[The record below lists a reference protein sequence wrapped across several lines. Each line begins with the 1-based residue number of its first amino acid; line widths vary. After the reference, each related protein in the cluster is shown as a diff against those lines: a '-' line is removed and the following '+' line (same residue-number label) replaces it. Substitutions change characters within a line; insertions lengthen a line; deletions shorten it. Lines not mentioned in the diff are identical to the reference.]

1 VFDGRIVKTTGNETV
16 TLHPLLCNLR
26 VIYNRYNRAP
36 QLIKGT
42 FMLPRYENKLI
53 EIRSMIS
60 VMLSQIIH
68 SSEET
73 LKAFETNDIE
83 LYETSRTYIKNV
95 QTDANKIDNEI
106 IKTFAL
112 FGPEADE
119 LRLLVAYLKMTNEI
133 DRIADGLKKYSKR
146 LHDHCMGGC
155 DMSVLTN
162 AIIQLHKT
170 TINALQYISECLAQ
184 IDICDAEDVYRKVMV
199 EESKNDDLFSIM
211 EKELL
216 NLIIDADEL
225 AVEYVRVLGTLRKLE
240 RIGDR
245 SVNIASLMLY
255 AQKGGE
261 LNLHN

>member
-1 VFDGRIVKTTGNETV
+1 
-16 TLHPLLCNLR
+16 
-26 VIYNRYNRAP
+26 
-36 QLIKGT
+36 
-42 FMLPRYENKLI
+42 MLPRYENKLN
-53 EIRSMIS
+53 EIREMIS
-60 VMLSQIIH
+60 TLLSQIIH

-73 LKAFETNDIE
+73 LHAFETDNID
-83 LYETSRTYIKNV
+83 LYETSRVHLKNL
-95 QTDANKIDNEI
+95 QIDANKIDNEI

-133 DRIADGLKKYSKR
+133 DRIGDGIKKYSKR

-162 AIIQLHKT
+162 AIVQLHKT
-170 TINALQYISECLAQ
+170 TLNALQYIAECLKN
-184 IDICDAEDVYRKVMV
+184 IDTCDAEDIYRKVMV

-216 NLIIDADEL
+216 NLIIDANEL

-245 SVNIASLMLY
+245 TVNIASLMLY

-261 LNLHN
+261 IQLYN

>member
-1 VFDGRIVKTTGNETV
+1 
-16 TLHPLLCNLR
+16 
-26 VIYNRYNRAP
+26 
-36 QLIKGT
+36 
-42 FMLPRYENKLI
+42 MLPRYENKLN
-53 EIRSMIS
+53 EIRGMIS
-60 VMLSQIIH
+60 VMLSQIIQ

-73 LKAFETNDIE
+73 LKAFETDNAE
-83 LYETSRTYIKNV
+83 LYEISRTYIKNI
-95 QTDANKIDNEI
+95 QADANKIDNEI

-133 DRIADGLKKYSKR
+133 DRIGDGLKKYSKR

-162 AIIQLHKT
+162 AIVQLHKT
-170 TINALQYISECLAQ
+170 TINALQYISECLHN
-184 IDICDAEDVYRKVMV
+184 IDSCDADDTYRKVMV
-199 EESKNDDLFSIM
+199 EESKNDDLFSLM

-216 NLIIDADEL
+216 NLIIDANEL

-245 SVNIASLMLY
+245 TVNIASLMLY

>member
-1 VFDGRIVKTTGNETV
+1 
-16 TLHPLLCNLR
+16 
-26 VIYNRYNRAP
+26 
-36 QLIKGT
+36 
-42 FMLPRYENKLI
+42 MLPRYENKLT
-53 EIRSMIS
+53 EIRTMIS
-60 VMLSQIIH
+60 EMLSQIIL

-73 LKAFETNDIE
+73 LRAFETDDKA
-83 LYETSRTYIKNV
+83 LYETSRTYLKNI
-95 QTDANKIDNEI
+95 QSDANKIDNEI

-133 DRIADGLKKYSKR
+133 DRIGEGLKKYNKR
-146 LHDHCMGGC
+146 LYEHCQGGC
-155 DMSVLTN
+155 DMSVLSN

-170 TINALQYISECLAQ
+170 TLHALQYIIECLKEMEH
-184 IDICDAEDVYRKVMV
+184 CDAEDVYRKVMV

-216 NLIIDADEL
+216 TLIIDASEF
-225 AVEYVRVLGTLRKLE
+225 AVEYVKILGTLRKLE

-255 AQKGGE
+255 AQKGGD
-261 LNLHN
+261 LNLHS

>member
-1 VFDGRIVKTTGNETV
+1 
-16 TLHPLLCNLR
+16 
-26 VIYNRYNRAP
+26 
-36 QLIKGT
+36 
-42 FMLPRYENKLI
+42 MLPKYENKLN
-53 EIRSMIS
+53 EIREMIS
-60 VMLSQIIH
+60 VVLSQLIL

-73 LKAFETNDIE
+73 LAAFHENRQE
-83 LYETSRTYIKNV
+83 LYESSRAHLKNL
-95 QTDANKIDNEI
+95 QDGANKIDNEI

-133 DRIADGLKKYSKR
+133 DRIGDGIKKYNRR
-146 LHDHCMGGC
+146 LQEHCMGEC
-155 DMSVLTN
+155 DMSKLTN

-170 TINALQYISECLAQ
+170 TINALQYILECLKN
-184 IDICDAEDVYRKVMV
+184 INMCDADDVYRKVMV

-225 AVEYVRVLGTLRKLE
+225 AVEYVKVLGTLRKLE

-245 SVNIASLMLY
+245 TVNIASLMLY

-261 LNLHN
+261 LKLHN

>member
-1 VFDGRIVKTTGNETV
+1 
-16 TLHPLLCNLR
+16 
-26 VIYNRYNRAP
+26 
-36 QLIKGT
+36 
-42 FMLPRYENKLI
+42 MLPRYENKLN
-53 EIRSMIS
+53 EIRGMIS
-60 VMLSQIIH
+60 ALLSQIIL
-68 SSEET
+68 SSQET
-73 LKAFETNDIE
+73 LQAFESNNID
-83 LYETSRTYIKNV
+83 LYETSRTHLKNL
-95 QTDANKIDNEI
+95 QLDANKIDNEI

-133 DRIADGLKKYSKR
+133 DRIGDGIKKYSKR

-170 TINALQYISECLAQ
+170 TLNALQYISECLK
-184 IDICDAEDVYRKVMV
+184 DINTCDADDIYRKVMV

-216 NLIIDADEL
+216 NLIIDANEL

-245 SVNIASLMLY
+245 TVNIAALMLY

-261 LNLHN
+261 LHLYN

>member
-1 VFDGRIVKTTGNETV
+1 
-16 TLHPLLCNLR
+16 
-26 VIYNRYNRAP
+26 
-36 QLIKGT
+36 
-42 FMLPRYENKLI
+42 MLPRYENKLN
-53 EIRSMIS
+53 EIRTMIS
-60 VMLSQIIH
+60 AILSQIIQ

-73 LKAFETNDIE
+73 LNAFETGNME
-83 LYETSRTYIKNV
+83 MYETSRAHIKNL
-95 QTDANKIDNEI
+95 QIDANKIDNEI

-133 DRIADGLKKYSKR
+133 DRIGDGLKKYSKR
-146 LHDHCMGGC
+146 LHDHCVGGC

-170 TINALQYISECLAQ
+170 TINALQYIIECLDT
-184 IDICDAEDVYRKVMV
+184 IESCDAEDVYRKVMV

-216 NLIIDADEL
+216 NLIIDADDL
-225 AVEYVRVLGTLRKLE
+225 AVEYVKVLGTLRKLE

-245 SVNIASLMLY
+245 TVNIASLMLF

>member
-1 VFDGRIVKTTGNETV
+1 
-16 TLHPLLCNLR
+16 
-26 VIYNRYNRAP
+26 
-36 QLIKGT
+36 
-42 FMLPRYENKLI
+42 MLPRYENKLN
-53 EIRSMIS
+53 EIRGMIS
-60 VMLSQIIH
+60 GMLSQIIL

-73 LKAFETNDIE
+73 LKAFETENGG
-83 LYETSRTYIKNV
+83 LYESSRIHIKNI
-95 QTDANKIDNEI
+95 QSDANKIDNEI

-133 DRIADGLKKYSKR
+133 DRIGDGLKKYSKR
-146 LHDHCMGGC
+146 LHEHCMVGC

-170 TINALQYISECLAQ
+170 TINALQYIAECLKN
-184 IDICDAEDVYRKVMV
+184 IDSCDADDVYRKVMV
-199 EESKNDDLFSIM
+199 KESKNDDLFSIM

-216 NLIIDADEL
+216 NLIIDTNEF
-225 AVEYVRVLGTLRKLE
+225 AVEYVKVLGTLRKLE

-245 SVNIASLMLY
+245 TVNIASLMVY

>member
-1 VFDGRIVKTTGNETV
+1 
-16 TLHPLLCNLR
+16 
-26 VIYNRYNRAP
+26 
-36 QLIKGT
+36 
-42 FMLPRYENKLI
+42 MLPRYENKLI
-53 EIRSMIS
+53 EIRGMIS
-60 VMLSQIIH
+60 VLLSQIIQ

-73 LKAFETNDIE
+73 LQAFETDNQD
-83 LYETSRTYIKNV
+83 LYDTSRTHVKNI
-95 QTDANKIDNEI
+95 QTDTNKIDNEI

-133 DRIADGLKKYSKR
+133 DRIGDGIKKYSKR
-146 LHDHCMGGC
+146 LQEHCMGGC

-170 TINALQYISECLAQ
+170 TINALQYISECLNN
-184 IDICDAEDVYRKVMV
+184 IDTCDADDVYRKVMV

-216 NLIIDADEL
+216 TLIINAEEL
-225 AVEYVRVLGTLRKLE
+225 SVEYVKVLGTLRKLE

-245 SVNIASLMLY
+245 TVNIASLMLY

-261 LNLHN
+261 LHLHT

>member
-1 VFDGRIVKTTGNETV
+1 
-16 TLHPLLCNLR
+16 
-26 VIYNRYNRAP
+26 
-36 QLIKGT
+36 
-42 FMLPRYENKLI
+42 MLPRYENKLN
-53 EIRSMIS
+53 EIRTMIS
-60 VMLSQIIH
+60 AILSQIIQ

-73 LKAFETNDIE
+73 LNAFETGNTE
-83 LYETSRTYIKNV
+83 LYETSRTHIKNL
-95 QTDANKIDNEI
+95 QSDANRIDNEI

-133 DRIADGLKKYSKR
+133 DRIGDGLKKYSKR
-146 LHDHCMGGC
+146 LHDHCAGGC
-155 DMSVLTN
+155 DMSVLSN
-162 AIIQLHKT
+162 AIVQLHKT
-170 TINALQYISECLAQ
+170 TINALQYIIECLNS
-184 IDICDAEDVYRKVMV
+184 IESCDAEDIYRKVMV

-216 NLIIDADEL
+216 NRIIDADNL
-225 AVEYVRVLGTLRKLE
+225 AVEYVKVLGTLRKLE

-245 SVNIASLMLY
+245 TVNIASLMVF

>member
-1 VFDGRIVKTTGNETV
+1 
-16 TLHPLLCNLR
+16 
-26 VIYNRYNRAP
+26 
-36 QLIKGT
+36 
-42 FMLPRYENKLI
+42 MLPRYENKLN
-53 EIRSMIS
+53 EIREMIS
-60 VMLSQIIH
+60 LMLSQIIQ

-73 LKAFETNDIE
+73 LKAFETDNAE
-83 LYETSRTYIKNV
+83 LYETSRTYIKNIQV
-95 QTDANKIDNEI
+95 DANKIDNEI

-133 DRIADGLKKYSKR
+133 DRIGDGLKKYSKR
-146 LHDHCMGGC
+146 LHDHCQGGC
-155 DMSVLTN
+155 DMSVLSN

-170 TINALQYISECLAQ
+170 TINALQYIIQCLNA
-184 IDICDAEDVYRKVMV
+184 IEVCDADDVYRKVMV

-216 NLIIDADEL
+216 TLIIDANEL
-225 AVEYVRVLGTLRKLE
+225 AVEYVKVLGTLRKLE

-245 SVNIASLMLY
+245 TVNIASLMLY

-261 LNLHN
+261 LKLHN

>member
-1 VFDGRIVKTTGNETV
+1 
-16 TLHPLLCNLR
+16 
-26 VIYNRYNRAP
+26 
-36 QLIKGT
+36 
-42 FMLPRYENKLI
+42 MLPRYENKLN
-53 EIRSMIS
+53 EIRGMIS
-60 VMLSQIIH
+60 GMLSQIIQ

-73 LKAFETNDIE
+73 LKAFETDNSE
-83 LYETSRTYIKNV
+83 LYESSRTYIKNI
-95 QTDANKIDNEI
+95 QSDANKIDNEI

-133 DRIADGLKKYSKR
+133 DRIGDGMKKYSKR
-146 LHDHCMGGC
+146 LHEHCMGEC

-170 TINALQYISECLAQ
+170 TINALQYIAECLKN
-184 IDICDAEDVYRKVMV
+184 IDNCDADDIYRKVMV

-216 NLIIDADEL
+216 NLIIDANEF
-225 AVEYVRVLGTLRKLE
+225 AVEYVKVLGTLRKLE

-245 SVNIASLMLY
+245 TVNIASLMVY

>member
-1 VFDGRIVKTTGNETV
+1 
-16 TLHPLLCNLR
+16 
-26 VIYNRYNRAP
+26 
-36 QLIKGT
+36 
-42 FMLPRYENKLI
+42 MLPRYENKLI
-53 EIRSMIS
+53 EIRGMIS
-60 VMLSQIIH
+60 VLLSQIIL

-73 LKAFETNDIE
+73 LAAFEHDKKD
-83 LYETSRTYIKNV
+83 LFETSRTHVKNL
-95 QTDANKIDNEI
+95 QEGANKIDNEI

-133 DRIADGLKKYSKR
+133 DRIGDGIKKYSKR
-146 LHDHCMGGC
+146 LQEHCMGGC
-155 DMSVLTN
+155 DMSVLTH

-170 TINALQYISECLAQ
+170 TINALQYILECLNN
-184 IDICDAEDVYRKVMV
+184 IDVCDADDTYRKVMV

-225 AVEYVRVLGTLRKLE
+225 AVEYVKVLGTLRKLE

-245 SVNIASLMLY
+245 TVNIASLMVF

-261 LNLHN
+261 LKLHS

>member
-1 VFDGRIVKTTGNETV
+1 
-16 TLHPLLCNLR
+16 
-26 VIYNRYNRAP
+26 
-36 QLIKGT
+36 
-42 FMLPRYENKLI
+42 MLPRYENKLN

-60 VMLSQIIH
+60 AILSQIIL

-73 LKAFETNDIE
+73 LIAFETGNME
-83 LYETSRTYIKNV
+83 LYETSRAHIKNL
-95 QTDANKIDNEI
+95 QSDANKIDNEI

-133 DRIADGLKKYSKR
+133 DRIGDGLKKYSKR
-146 LHDHCMGGC
+146 LHDHCIGGC

-170 TINALQYISECLAQ
+170 TINALQYITECLDA
-184 IDICDAEDVYRKVMV
+184 IESCDAEDVYRKVMV

-216 NLIIDADEL
+216 NLIIDADDL

-245 SVNIASLMLY
+245 TVNIASLMLF

>member
-1 VFDGRIVKTTGNETV
+1 
-16 TLHPLLCNLR
+16 
-26 VIYNRYNRAP
+26 
-36 QLIKGT
+36 
-42 FMLPRYENKLI
+42 MLPRYENKLND
-53 EIRSMIS
+53 IREMIS
-60 VMLSQIIH
+60 TLLSQIIH
-68 SSEET
+68 SSEGT
-73 LKAFETNDIE
+73 LEAFETDNLD
-83 LYETSRTYIKNV
+83 LYETSRTYLKNL
-95 QTDANKIDNEI
+95 QLDANKIDNEI

-133 DRIADGLKKYSKR
+133 DRIGDGIKKYSKR

-162 AIIQLHKT
+162 AIVQLHKT
-170 TINALQYISECLAQ
+170 TLNALQYISECLKD
-184 IDICDAEDVYRKVMV
+184 IDACDADDVYRKAMV

-216 NLIIDADEL
+216 NLIIDSDEL

-245 SVNIASLMLY
+245 AVNIASLMLY
-255 AQKGGE
+255 AQEGGE
-261 LNLHN
+261 IQLYS

>member
-1 VFDGRIVKTTGNETV
+1 
-16 TLHPLLCNLR
+16 
-26 VIYNRYNRAP
+26 
-36 QLIKGT
+36 
-42 FMLPRYENKLI
+42 MLPRYENKLN
-53 EIRSMIS
+53 EIRGMIS
-60 VMLSQIIH
+60 LMLSQIILA
-68 SSEET
+68 SEET
-73 LKAFETNDIE
+73 LEAFETDNTD
-83 LYETSRTYIKNV
+83 LYETSRTHIKNL
-95 QTDANKIDNEI
+95 QADANKIDNEI

-133 DRIADGLKKYSKR
+133 DRIGDGLKKYSKR
-146 LHDHCMGGC
+146 LYEHCMGGC

-170 TINALQYISECLAQ
+170 TINALQYIIECLNN
-184 IDICDAEDVYRKVMV
+184 IDMCDADDVYRKVMV

-216 NLIIDADEL
+216 TLIINANEL
-225 AVEYVRVLGTLRKLE
+225 SVEYVKVLGTLRKLE

-245 SVNIASLMLY
+245 TVNIASLMLY

>member
-1 VFDGRIVKTTGNETV
+1 
-16 TLHPLLCNLR
+16 
-26 VIYNRYNRAP
+26 
-36 QLIKGT
+36 
-42 FMLPRYENKLI
+42 MLPRYENKLN
-53 EIRSMIS
+53 EIRGMIS
-60 VMLSQIIH
+60 VMLSQIIQ

-73 LKAFETNDIE
+73 LHAFETNDLD
-83 LYETSRTYIKNV
+83 LYETSRSYIKNIQV
-95 QTDANKIDNEI
+95 DANKIDNEI

-133 DRIADGLKKYSKR
+133 DRIGDGLKKYSKR
-146 LHDHCMGGC
+146 LHDHCMGEC

-170 TINALQYISECLAQ
+170 TINALQYITECLNTMET
-184 IDICDAEDVYRKVMV
+184 CDADDVYRKVMV

-216 NLIIDADEL
+216 TLIINSDEL
-225 AVEYVRVLGTLRKLE
+225 AVEYVNVLGTLRKLE

-245 SVNIASLMLY
+245 TVNIASLMLY

-261 LNLHN
+261 LHLH

>member
-1 VFDGRIVKTTGNETV
+1 
-16 TLHPLLCNLR
+16 
-26 VIYNRYNRAP
+26 
-36 QLIKGT
+36 
-42 FMLPRYENKLI
+42 MLPRYENKLI
-53 EIRSMIS
+53 EIRGMIS
-60 VMLSQIIH
+60 TLLTQIIL

-73 LKAFETNDIE
+73 LHAFETDTHD
-83 LYETSRTYIKNV
+83 LYEASRLHIKNL
-95 QTDANKIDNEI
+95 QNDANKIDNEI

-133 DRIADGLKKYSKR
+133 DRIGDGIKKYSKR

-162 AIIQLHKT
+162 AIVQLHKT
-170 TINALQYISECLAQ
+170 TINALQYILDCLNNM
-184 IDICDAEDVYRKVMV
+184 DVCDADDTYRKVMV

-216 NLIIDADEL
+216 NLIIDANEL
-225 AVEYVRVLGTLRKLE
+225 AVEYVKVLGTLRKLE

-245 SVNIASLMLY
+245 TVNIAALMLY

-261 LNLHN
+261 LHLHS

>member
-1 VFDGRIVKTTGNETV
+1 
-16 TLHPLLCNLR
+16 
-26 VIYNRYNRAP
+26 
-36 QLIKGT
+36 
-42 FMLPRYENKLI
+42 MLPRYENKLN
-53 EIRSMIS
+53 EIRGMIS
-60 VMLSQIIH
+60 GMLSQIIL

-73 LKAFETNDIE
+73 LKAFETENGG
-83 LYETSRTYIKNV
+83 LYESSRIHIKNI
-95 QTDANKIDNEI
+95 QSDANKIDNEI

-133 DRIADGLKKYSKR
+133 DRIGDGLKKYSKR
-146 LHDHCMGGC
+146 LHEHCMVGC

-170 TINALQYISECLAQ
+170 TINALQYIAECLKN
-184 IDICDAEDVYRKVMV
+184 IDSCDADDVYRKVMV

-216 NLIIDADEL
+216 NLIIDTNEF
-225 AVEYVRVLGTLRKLE
+225 AVEYVKVLGTLRKLE

-245 SVNIASLMLY
+245 TVNIASLMVY